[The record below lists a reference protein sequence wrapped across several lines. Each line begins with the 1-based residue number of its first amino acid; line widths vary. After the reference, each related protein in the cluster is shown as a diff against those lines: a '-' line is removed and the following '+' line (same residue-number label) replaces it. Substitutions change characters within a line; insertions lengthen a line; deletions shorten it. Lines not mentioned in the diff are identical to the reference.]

1 MDQSESVVRNFR
13 RNAAAVVSFDAIW
26 SLGSPACNIFTVI
39 PAYLL
44 FLGVSKT
51 VLQFIT
57 VSLTFLVVL
66 QLWSGPLLG
75 GPTRRRRL
83 MISWFIY
90 PLVLFLFGLLGL
102 TAWGWI
108 PKGIWIVLM
117 ALAFLCVAITIQ
129 LSMPAYAE
137 MVLENTPLG
146 WRGRLASLRSL
157 GAGLSGIAGLV
168 LAHFL
173 MRAWDTPHNFH
184 WCFIIGT
191 LLMGISCQ
199 CLWGFRDSGPVVA
212 DPLPAAPRAG
222 SVFKSAIQPVRD
234 LLGHFTFRVF
244 VVFLALLTM
253 GHSLA
258 PLLISYGRDV
268 LGMTVGDTNQF
279 TAAYYGGVSFLG
291 IAITLLADRFGFR
304 LIAVIAALN
313 LGVAFLAP
321 ILFPHSVWALLIAY
335 GLIFSSVNLTALVL
349 ANLGNELMPG
359 NKTTTIIAASSLL
372 VMPLNLITAP
382 LGGRLVDVYGAAGYT
397 AVFTGGLV
405 LSLCAA
411 LGFLVVIR
419 EPRTGEEI
427 VIRQRAI

>member
-1 MDQSESVVRNFR
+1 MDRTESVSRNFR
-13 RNAAAVVSFDAIW
+13 RNAAAVVGFDAVW
-26 SLGSPACNIFTVI
+26 SLGSPACNIYTVV

-75 GPTRRRRL
+75 GLNRRRL
-83 MISWFIY
+83 LMVSWFIY
-90 PLVLFLFGLLGL
+90 PLTLFLFGLLGL
-102 TAWGWI
+102 AGWTLV
-108 PKGIWIVLM
+108 PKGVWVVLM
-117 ALAFLCVAITIQ
+117 ALAFICVAITIQ
-129 LSMPAYAE
+129 LSVPAYAE
-137 MVLENTPLG
+137 MVLENTPMG

-157 GAGLSGIAGLV
+157 GAGLFGIAGLF
-168 LAHFL
+168 LAQHL
-173 MRAWDTPHNFH
+173 MAGWDAPHNFH
-184 WCFIIGT
+184 WCFIVGP
-191 LLMGISCQ
+191 LLMGLSCQ
-199 CLWGFRDSGPVVA
+199 SLWGFRDSGPVSVEP
-212 DPLPAAPRAG
+212 PLVPSTASAFNAAIG
-222 SVFKSAIQPVRD
+222 PVRG
-234 LLGHFTFRVF
+234 LLSHFTFRVF
-244 VVFLALLTM
+244 IVFLALLTM

-258 PLLISYGRDV
+258 PLLLGYGRDV
-268 LGMTVGDTNQF
+268 LGMTVVDTNKF
-279 TAAYYGGVSFLG
+279 TAAYYAGAFFLG
-291 IAITLLADRFGFR
+291 MAITLLADRFGFR

-313 LGVAFLAP
+313 LGIAFLAP

-335 GLIFSSVNLTALVL
+335 ALIISSMNLTSLVL

-397 AVFTGGLV
+397 AVFTGGVV